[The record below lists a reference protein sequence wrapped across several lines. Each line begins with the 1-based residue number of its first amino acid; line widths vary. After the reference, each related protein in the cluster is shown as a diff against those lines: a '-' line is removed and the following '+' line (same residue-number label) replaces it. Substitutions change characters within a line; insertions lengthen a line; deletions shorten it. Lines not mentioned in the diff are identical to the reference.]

1 MCRVLY
7 CGTRRLIPTTS
18 SFCKV
23 LDIDKCGRLTPAA
36 IRFFYSD
43 VHDSLRA
50 SGYEAPSVDNVCVE
64 VYDILGV
71 SSEPTF
77 QELVASEQG
86 HTVIGM
92 LLDTR
97 YCVVSGP
104 GFRHAKVFLFALRLT
119 AHFLHPFSS
128 AFWAYDNRESLM
140 QQQNLSTVDVEQDS
154 IDNAYET
161 YDYEDHPST

>member
-97 YCVVSGP
+97 YYVSDP

-119 AHFLHPFSS
+119 AHFLPPFFQRVLGLRQPRKPD
-128 AFWAYDNRESLM
+128 AAAELVHGRRRTRFHRQCVRNVRLRG
-140 QQQNLSTVDVEQDS
+140 
-154 IDNAYET
+154 
-161 YDYEDHPST
+161 PP